1 MFFLIALLFSV
12 SMHLHAENCAPD
24 ESMWR
29 IRGSVCALVDNCFS
43 EVDELHTCLLGTVIT
58 QAMVPYTI
66 AASGTYY
73 LCESVTASGAPAIT
87 IAADN
92 VTLNLNG
99 NTITSNDNVG
109 INSTG
114 SNLTITNGYVVAAG
128 TALNFTTGTNIT
140 ITDIQSSSGDNAQPQ
155 NVFSGV
161 TNVHMRDCVIS
172 SDGSNITVGLSI
184 SGDSVY
190 LTNVTVINTG
200 SNYGFNVGPIT
211 GTCELV
217 NCIGANIGN
226 HAFAIT
232 DTNVLHMRGCTA
244 IESDN
249 GFVVFGSNGPIFEDC
264 IAQSNQNV
272 GFWMNGSA
280 GAVMKNCIAD
290 FNRIGFFN
298 QGGTNTMHEGCVAN
312 NDSIG
317 FWAQGGNNIVYD
329 HCLALGNPTAGFQI
343 DAGTTNTFI
352 ISSVAAGNTYGI
364 NNNGTATFIVDTR
377 SSNASAT
384 TLNPAY
390 TMNTVDDLLGSASI
404 IITS

>member
-1 MFFLIALLFSV
+1 MLFLIALLFSI
-12 SMHLHAENCAPD
+12 SMNLHGENCAPD

-29 IRGSVCALVDNCFS
+29 LRSSVCALVDNCFS

-66 AASGTYY
+66 AVPGTYY
-73 LCESVTASGAPAIT
+73 LCESVSASGAPAIT

-109 INSTG
+109 INSTV

-128 TALNFTTGTNIT
+128 TALNFNGGTNLT
-140 ITDIQSSSGDNAQPQ
+140 ITNIQSSSSDNAQPQ

-161 TNVHMRDCVIS
+161 ANLHMRDCVIS
-172 SDGSNITVGLSI
+172 SDGSNVTVGLSI

-200 SNYGFNVGPIT
+200 SNYGFNLGPIT

-244 IESDN
+244 VGSDN
-249 GFVVFGSNGPIFEDC
+249 GFVVFGGNAPIFEDC

-272 GFWMNGSA
+272 GFWMNGSVV
-280 GAVMKNCIAD
+280 AVMKNCIAD

-317 FWAQGGNNIVYD
+317 FWTQGGNNIVYD